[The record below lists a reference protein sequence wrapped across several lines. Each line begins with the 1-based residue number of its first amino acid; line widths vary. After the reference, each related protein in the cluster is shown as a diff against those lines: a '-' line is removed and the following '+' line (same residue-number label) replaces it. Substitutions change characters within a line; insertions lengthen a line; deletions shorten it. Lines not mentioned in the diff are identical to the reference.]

1 VELEGSISKQIVE
14 GVQVLGE
21 EQSKVFEAGSHFNP
35 VMMAIDTFDMNGVK
49 FDLKEFSNE
58 QQYFVVEKNYN
69 GQKITFVERPGLWN
83 GSMFH
88 WNTLF
93 IEIPSSSFTP
103 VKTILDLLKDPHLSS

>member
-1 VELEGSISKQIVE
+1 
-14 GVQVLGE
+14 
-21 EQSKVFEAGSHFNP
+21 
-35 VMMAIDTFDMNGVK
+35 MNGDK
-49 FDLKEFSNE
+49 FDLKDFSNE
-58 QQYFVVEKNYN
+58 EQYFVVEKNYN

-93 IEIPSSSFTP
+93 IEISSTSFTP